1 MRSYVWNVYFCAMIE
16 RIKALLEEVAAFT
29 ASSAD
34 EVEQFRI
41 AFLGK
46 KGQITQLF
54 ADFRHVPN
62 EEKKEY
68 GQLLNQLKTATQEK
82 VKALQGQLSGS
93 KQTKGALGD
102 TTRPGYP
109 LAVGALHPLVLFA
122 TRLLMY
128 LAESDT
134 VFLQVQRLKMI
145 GIILLLLIFP
155 SITLPGTCKT
165 LFLYKPTQT

>member
-62 EEKKEY
+62 EEKKNMASY
-68 GQLLNQLKTATQEK
+68 STNLK
-82 VKALQGQLSGS
+82 
-93 KQTKGALGD
+93 
-102 TTRPGYP
+102 
-109 LAVGALHPLVLFA
+109 
-122 TRLLMY
+122 
-128 LAESDT
+128 
-134 VFLQVQRLKMI
+134 QRLK
-145 GIILLLLIFP
+145 
-155 SITLPGTCKT
+155 K
-165 LFLYKPTQT
+165 K